1 MCIPVWNVYLKK
13 ITLQG
18 YLFYMILVTNF
29 FDTS

>member
-13 ITLQG
+13 ITLQD
-18 YLFYMILVTNF
+18 YLFFMILVTNF